1 MTEDPQ
7 ADAGERTRSAHRAI
21 EIREKR
27 RRVLSSCPAWI
38 TLRGSPFHLIGDGRV
53 PAQLVQAAATGAA
66 AVAAGWWEHGA
77 AVAEQHAQRS
87 VHLVTAV
94 LLQDVPDI
102 VVGTGTWNAGALAR
116 WTASDGKSR
125 VGVVL
130 DTAGAKAGS
139 TLPIWV
145 DGSGRADRPAADPPR
160 GAVTG
165 DHCRRADLGGV
176 RDHAAVRGHLAEVV
190 AQPPPSKPMPGNTI
204 PWPATRP
211 RHTRNEAC
219 MKPGPLDP
227 DVRSVKGAAARAPRL
242 GPDPIRNR
250 EAPRRGPSLAFR

>member
-145 DGSGRADRPAADPPR
+145 DGSGRQTDPPLTRR
-160 GAVTG
+160 GVRSRVITAAALTSAAFAITLLSVAIWLRWLLNRRRRSRCRVIPFPGRPPGPGTHVT
-165 DHCRRADLGGV
+165 RRA
-176 RDHAAVRGHLAEVV
+176 
-190 AQPPPSKPMPGNTI
+190 
-204 PWPATRP
+204 
-211 RHTRNEAC
+211 
-219 MKPGPLDP
+219 
-227 DVRSVKGAAARAPRL
+227 
-242 GPDPIRNR
+242 
-250 EAPRRGPSLAFR
+250 